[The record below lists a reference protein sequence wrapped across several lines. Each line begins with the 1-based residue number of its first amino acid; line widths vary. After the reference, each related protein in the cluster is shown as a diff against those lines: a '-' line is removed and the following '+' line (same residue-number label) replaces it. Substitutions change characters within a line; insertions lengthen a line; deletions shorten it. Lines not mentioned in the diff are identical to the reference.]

1 MCHVSGTGFSREE
14 AGGHTLDFAVRHLTH
29 SRLKPVAQWTSAVSV
44 GPASAGKI
52 ADKIRGRAP
61 LPRST
66 ADYYVAGD
74 APVHGK
80 PMRAVGPLA
89 Q

>member
-1 MCHVSGTGFSREE
+1 MIAE
-14 AGGHTLDFAVRHLTH
+14 
-29 SRLKPVAQWTSAVSV
+29 
-44 GPASAGKI
+44 KI

-66 ADYYVAGD
+66 ADYFVAGD
-74 APVHGK
+74 RPARTT
-80 PMRAVGPLA
+80 PMRDVSRTA